1 MMLSEQEIMAE
12 FEAAE
17 AILRGHFIL
26 SSGLHSDTYL
36 QCARVL
42 MNPRRAEKL
51 CADLAERVKL
61 SLVAAKTLS
70 PWGRGSNEVRG
81 EGVLLENSA
90 STSPLTQPSPPR
102 GEGLIDLVVAPAMG
116 GVVVGYE
123 MGRQLGV
130 ETIFCERENGQFA
143 LRRGFR
149 LEVGARVLMVEDV
162 VTTGKSSMEAV
173 ACVEAAGGVVV
184 AEASLIDRSN
194 GGHNLPF
201 PLISLLKVDVK
212 TYQPD
217 ALPAHLVGTEA
228 VKPGS
233 RFLKK

>member
-1 MMLSEQEIMAE
+1 MLTEAEILAE

-42 MNPRRAEKL
+42 MNPKRAEKL
-51 CADLAERVKL
+51 CASLAEKIRNAL
-61 SLVAAKTLS
+61 GGT
-70 PWGRGSNEVRG
+70 PIE
-81 EGVLLENSA
+81 
-90 STSPLTQPSPPR
+90 
-102 GEGLIDLVVAPAMG
+102 LVVAPAMG
-116 GVVVGYE
+116 GVIVGYE

-130 ETIFCERENGQFA
+130 DTIFCERENGQFT
-143 LRRGFR
+143 LRRGFAIPQ
-149 LEVGARVLMVEDV
+149 GARVLLVEDV
-162 VTTGKSSMEAV
+162 VTTGKSSLETV
-173 ACVEAAGGVVV
+173 VCIESHGGKVV

-194 GGHNLPF
+194 GSHQLPF
-201 PLISLLKVDVK
+201 PLVSLLTLDVK
-212 TYQPD
+212 TYASD
-217 ALPAHLVGTEA
+217 ALPAHLQNRQA

>member
-1 MMLSEQEIMAE
+1 MDEQAIMKE

-42 MNPRRAEKL
+42 MDPKRAEKL
-51 CADLAERVKL
+51 CAALAERVR
-61 SLVAAKTLS
+61 AKIKD
-70 PWGRGSNEVRG
+70 
-81 EGVLLENSA
+81 
-90 STSPLTQPSPPR
+90 
-102 GEGLIDLVVAPAMG
+102 IDLVVAPAMG

-130 ETIFCERENGQFA
+130 ETIFCERENGEFA

-149 LEVGARVLMVEDV
+149 IEPGTKVLMVEDV

-173 ACVEAAGGVVV
+173 KCVEAAGAKVIG
-184 AEASLIDRSN
+184 EASLIDRSN
-194 GGHNLPF
+194 GTHALPF
-201 PLISLLKVDVK
+201 PLVALMALDVK

-217 ALPAHLVGTEA
+217 ALPAHLQGTEA

-233 RFLKK
+233 RWLQKKA